1 MTRPSAP
8 LLALVCA
15 SLALPACAA
24 RQVTSMDA
32 LLAQPAREYRGH
44 YDIASGSWF
53 TPCGAPAAD
62 GAWWVTVTGRS
73 ATQADEARRAGRL
86 TAAAPVFVRWL
97 GVETLGGEVG
107 PRGPGK
113 PALLVREI
121 VELRARTPDDC
132 R

>member
-1 MTRPSAP
+1 MRRPLTP
-8 LLALVCA
+8 LIALAGA
-15 SLALPACAA
+15 SLALQGCTGHRP
-24 RQVTSMDA
+24 TPIDA
-32 LLAQPAREYRGH
+32 LQAQTPREYRGH

-53 TPCGAPAAD
+53 TPCGPAPAD
-62 GAWWVTVTGRS
+62 GPWWVTVTGRS
-73 ATQADEARRAGRL
+73 ATQADDARRDGRL

-121 VELRARTPDDC
+121 IELRARTPDDC